1 MVVFKVF
8 WTFGSLQN
16 HYTGRSANCI
26 LIYVMVQSENLPV
39 YKVPQ
44 ISTRLLFIALAFS
57 LNIDVTLTNNVH

>member
-26 LIYVMVQSENLPV
+26 LIYVMVQSAWE
-39 YKVPQ
+39 
-44 ISTRLLFIALAFS
+44 LAC
-57 LNIDVTLTNNVH
+57 L